1 MLFAAAVALV
11 LLQTSAADTPLQA
24 AVRSARSVPWADALP
39 AVEVVSESTREHDDI
54 RLYASNGEVDDDA
67 LARFEAIASRDGL
80 PHRLSAR
87 VVQLVFK
94 AAYHFKSSRV
104 VIVSAW
110 RAEAGRHTTGEAVD
124 FKLEHVRASQL
135 AAWCRSLAR
144 AGVGIY
150 TNPRTQYVHL
160 DVRDTSYHW
169 LDASPPGVKW
179 REKQLRDPG
188 QVKRDAAWSP
198 EQDLPLQ
205 PAG

>member
-1 MLFAAAVALV
+1 LLFAAALALV
-11 LLQTSAADTPLQA
+11 LMQTAAADTPLQA

-39 AVEVVSESTREHDDI
+39 AIEVVSEATNEHASI
-54 RLYASNGEVDDDA
+54 RLYGSNGEVDDDA
-67 LARFEAIASRDGL
+67 LARFDEIAARDGDVHDL
-80 PHRLSAR
+80 EPR

-94 AAYHFKSSRV
+94 AAYHFKSSRIL
-104 VIVSAW
+104 IVSAW
-110 RAEAGRHTTGEAVD
+110 RADAGRHTAGEAVD

-160 DVRDTSYHW
+160 DVRDSSYHW

-179 REKQLRDPG
+179 RERQLRDPA
-188 QVKRDAAWSP
+188 QAKRDAAWSA
-198 EQDLPLQ
+198 EQDLPL
-205 PAG
+205 